1 MVAPAY
7 TPTMTEHVTTS
18 GTDGDDE
25 VVPAPIAI
33 DESALVDLRERLERT
48 RLPDV
53 ETVAD
58 WSQGLPLAYA
68 QELRATWSSTY
79 DWRRVEATL
88 NRFGPG
94 RTTIDGVGIHFLHHR
109 SPHPD
114 ALPLVLTHGWP
125 GSVVEFLRVIEPLT
139 DPTAHGGRAED
150 AFHVVVPSLP
160 GYGFSEAPTTTG
172 WGRDRIADAWA
183 ELMSRLGYER
193 FGAQGG
199 DWGSMVTAA
208 LAVQHPERVAG
219 IHLTLA
225 VVVPPAATLAD
236 LTSAEQ
242 ATLDGFSHY
251 QRWDGGYSAQQSSRP
266 QTLGYSLADS
276 PMGQAAWIIEKF
288 WSWTDNDGH
297 PEDVVDRDTLL
308 DNVMLYWL
316 TNTATSSARLY
327 WESFH
332 DLDARPITVP
342 VGASIY
348 PGEIFRPSRRWLE
361 SRCAD
366 LRYFAEPERGG
377 HFAAMEQPASFVD
390 EVRAAFATMR

>member
-1 MVAPAY
+1 MPGPAADV
-7 TPTMTEHVTTS
+7 H
-18 GTDGDDE
+18 GDPAA
-25 VVPAPIAI
+25 VLPAPVHV
-33 DESALVDLRERLERT
+33 DEGAVEDLRRRLAHT
-48 RLPDV
+48 RLPDA
-53 ETVAD
+53 ETVQD

-68 QELRATWSSTY
+68 RELLHTWAEEH
-79 DWRRVEATL
+79 DWRRVEARL
-88 NRFGPG
+88 NQLGPC
-94 RTTIDGVGIHFLHHR
+94 RTVIDGVGIHALHCR

-125 GSVVEFLRVIEPLT
+125 GSVLEFLDVIDPLV

-160 GYGFSEAPTTTG
+160 GYGFSDAPTVPG

-193 FGAQGG
+193 FAAQGG

-208 LAVQHPERVAG
+208 LAAQHPERLVG

-225 VVVPPAATLAD
+225 VVVPPAELLGDMTAE
-236 LTSAEQ
+236 EQ
-242 ATLDGFSHY
+242 ATLDDFSRY
-251 QRWDGGYSAQQSSRP
+251 QRWDGGYSTQQASRP
-266 QTLGYSLADS
+266 QTLGYALADS

-297 PEDVVDRDTLL
+297 PEQAVSRDALL
-308 DNVMLYWL
+308 DHASLYWL

-332 DLDARPITVP
+332 DVDVRPIRVP
-342 VGASIY
+342 AAASIY
-348 PGEIFRPSRRWLE
+348 PREIFRPSRRWLE
-361 SRCAD
+361 SRFED
-366 LRYFAEPERGG
+366 LRHYGRPDRGG
-377 HFAAMEQPASFVD
+377 HFAAMEQPESFVS
-390 EVRAAFATMR
+390 ELRTAFAAMR

>member
-1 MVAPAY
+1 M
-7 TPTMTEHVTTS
+7 
-18 GTDGDDE
+18 
-25 VVPAPIAI
+25 
-33 DESALVDLRERLERT
+33 
-48 RLPDV
+48 
-53 ETVAD
+53 
-58 WSQGLPLAYA
+58 
-68 QELRATWSSTY
+68 
-79 DWRRVEATL
+79 
-88 NRFGPG
+88 
-94 RTTIDGVGIHFLHHR
+94 
-109 SPHPD
+109 
-114 ALPLVLTHGWP
+114 
-125 GSVVEFLRVIEPLT
+125 
-139 DPTAHGGRAED
+139 
-150 AFHVVVPSLP
+150 
-160 GYGFSEAPTTTG
+160 
-172 WGRDRIADAWA
+172 DAWA
-183 ELMSRLGYER
+183 ELMSCLGYER

-208 LAVQHPERVAG
+208 LAVQHPERVTG

-236 LTSAEQ
+236 LTPAEQ
-242 ATLDGFSHY
+242 ATLDGFAHY
-251 QRWDGGYSAQQSSRP
+251 QRWDGGYSAQQSSWP

-348 PGEIFRPSRRWLE
+348 PGEIFRPSRPL
-361 SRCAD
+361 
-366 LRYFAEPERGG
+366 
-377 HFAAMEQPASFVD
+377 
-390 EVRAAFATMR
+390 VRAALRRPPRLRRARTRWALRRHGAAGIVRGRGPGGVRFDALSPDGPQPAAISRAQW

>member
-1 MVAPAY
+1 MS
-7 TPTMTEHVTTS
+7 EQHVSTA
-18 GTDGDDE
+18 GDDGDE
-25 VVPAPIAI
+25 VVPAPIHI
-33 DESALVDLRERLERT
+33 DEAALDDLRQRLGRT
-48 RLPDV
+48 RLPDA
-53 ETVAD
+53 ETVDD

-68 QELRATWSSTY
+68 RELRTTWADAY
-79 DWRRVEATL
+79 DWRRAERRI
-88 NRFGPG
+88 NGFGPA
-94 RTTIDGVGIHFLHHR
+94 RTTIDGLGIHFLHHR

-114 ALPLVLTHGWP
+114 AVPLILTHGWP
-125 GSVVEFLRVIEPLT
+125 GSIVEFLEVIEPLT

-160 GYGFSEAPTTTG
+160 GYGFSDAPTTTG

-183 ELMSRLGYER
+183 ELVRRLGYER

-199 DWGSMVTAA
+199 DWGSMITAA
-208 LAVQHPERVAG
+208 LAVQHPERMVG

-225 VVVPPAATLAD
+225 VVVPPADTLAD
-236 LTSAEQ
+236 MTPAER
-242 ATLDGFSHY
+242 ATLDDFSTY
-251 QRWDGGYSAQQSSRP
+251 QRWDGGYSTQQASRP
-266 QTLGYSLADS
+266 QTLGYGLADS
-276 PMGQAAWIIEKF
+276 PMGQAAWVIEKF
-288 WSWTDNDGH
+288 WSWTDHDGH
-297 PEDVVDRDTLL
+297 PEQAVDRETLL

-348 PGEIFRPSRRWLE
+348 PKEIFRPSRRWLE
-361 SRCAD
+361 SRCTD

-377 HFAAMEQPASFVD
+377 HFAAMEQPSSFVD
-390 EVRAAFATMR
+390 EVRAAFAAMR